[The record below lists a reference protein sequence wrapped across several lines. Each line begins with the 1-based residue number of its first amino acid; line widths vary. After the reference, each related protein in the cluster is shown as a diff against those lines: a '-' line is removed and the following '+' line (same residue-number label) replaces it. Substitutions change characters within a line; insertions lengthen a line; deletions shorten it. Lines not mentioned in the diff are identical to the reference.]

1 MLQTENKSHL
11 KDHLEQEGITHDDVI
26 NQEIEQEHKEA
37 AQKNEIEKINE
48 KFKNKNLYPIK
59 VKLSIKML
67 DFIDISELNEKTI
80 KYKDYVQ
87 EQQVFTKEHT
97 KLTQDLIEEI
107 KQKLQSNDLHVL
119 SISNIGD
126 PLCPKMPLMV
136 AEIKR
141 VNEN

>member
-11 KDHLEQEGITHDDVI
+11 KDYLEQEGITHDDVI

-48 KFKNKNLYPIK
+48 KFKNKNLYPIE

-126 PLCPKMPLMV
+126 LLCPKMPLMV